1 MVFDGSTNGV
11 LHARNQHHGADCE
24 LGPCL
29 SFESAPAYK
38 SKKIKYI
45 NELEADRVQ
54 TTGHAD
60 FVLAGCGV

>member
-11 LHARNQHHGADCE
+11 LHARNQQHGADCE
-24 LGPCL
+24 LGSCPP
-29 SFESAPAYK
+29 FESTLANQ
-38 SKKIKYI
+38 SKKIKYL